1 MSVEPEKDTARAPS
15 PFKDM
20 GTKLDAAIG
29 KGLNRITSAALAP
42 YQAAVV
48 RIGFALTFAL
58 YLLREWPYRL
68 ELYGTTNPWGFDLA
82 QRLIATND
90 TFTVLM
96 WSNHRL
102 WFELVYHGVIVA
114 SLLLLLGWHT
124 RTMSI
129 LFMVGV
135 LSLMNRSILLGDGGD
150 TLIHLMASY
159 LVLTRCGQVWSLDAR
174 RRERKGT
181 PSQDGCNR
189 VSVALWILA
198 GAGLAV
204 VQATGF
210 AKIPTGWV
218 PILWG
223 LWLIQAL
230 WFWAGRRRAPDAGAL
245 LDVVANL
252 VHNAAMLVIAAQV
265 CLLYATAGWYKIQ
278 GARWQD
284 GSALHFPL
292 HLDYF
297 SPWTGLSQALDS
309 RSIMVTLITYGTV
322 IAQVAFPFTLLNR
335 RVKNV
340 LLVVL
345 ITEHATIAV
354 ICGLPFFS
362 LAMIAS
368 DMVFLP
374 TNVLRWGGARMAA
387 ARDRITARLRR
398 SKGPG
403 SRNEDRRVT
412 I

>member
-1 MSVEPEKDTARAPS
+1 MSVEKDIARTHS
-15 PFKDM
+15 PFKGM
-20 GTKLDAAIG
+20 GTKLDAAIA
-29 KGLNRITSAALAP
+29 KSLNKITSAALAP

-68 ELYGTTNPWGFDLA
+68 DLYGTTNPWGFDLA
-82 QRLIATND
+82 QRLIASNHA
-90 TFTVLM
+90 FTVLL

-102 WFELVYHGVIVA
+102 WFELVYHGAIVA

-124 RTMSI
+124 RTMSL

-135 LSLMNRSILLGDGGD
+135 LSLMNRSVLLGDGGD
-150 TLIHLMASY
+150 TLIHLIASY

-174 RRERKGT
+174 RQKRRKT
-181 PSQDGCNR
+181 PSRDGCDR

-204 VQATGF
+204 AQVTGF
-210 AKIPTGWV
+210 AELPRGWV
-218 PILWG
+218 LILWG
-223 LWLIQAL
+223 LWWIQAL
-230 WFWAGRRRAPDAGAL
+230 WFWAGRRRSPEAGAL

-265 CLLYATAGWYKIQ
+265 CLLYATAGWYKVQ
-278 GARWQD
+278 GSRWQD
-284 GSALHFPL
+284 GSALHYPL

-297 SPWTGLSQALDS
+297 SPWTALSQVLDS
-309 RSIMVTLITYGTV
+309 GSTMVTLITYGTV
-322 IAQVAFPFTLLNR
+322 VAQVAFPFTLLNR

-340 LLVVL
+340 MLAILM
-345 ITEHATIAV
+345 TEHATIAV

-362 LAMIAS
+362 LAMIVS

-374 TNVLRWGGARMAA
+374 TNFLRWGGSRIAA
-387 ARDRITARLRR
+387 AWDRGTARLRR
-398 SKGPG
+398 SRGPG
-403 SRNEDRRVT
+403 DRNESPSVT
-412 I
+412 V

>member
-1 MSVEPEKDTARAPS
+1 MSVEKDMAPTPS

-20 GTKLDAAIG
+20 GTRLDAAIARL
-29 KGLNRITSAALAP
+29 LNKITSAALAP
-42 YQAAVV
+42 YQAAII

-58 YLLREWPYRL
+58 YLLREWPHRL

-82 QRLIATND
+82 QRLIASND
-90 TFTVLM
+90 AFTVLM
-96 WSNHRL
+96 WSNNRL

-114 SLLLLLGWHT
+114 SVLLLLGWHT

-135 LSLMNRSILLGDGGD
+135 LSLMNRSVLLGDGGD

-181 PSQDGCNR
+181 PHPDGCDR
-189 VSVALWILA
+189 VSVALWALA
-198 GAGLAV
+198 GAGLAIA
-204 VQATGF
+204 QMTGF
-210 AKIPTGWV
+210 AKIPKGWV
-218 PILWG
+218 LILWG
-223 LWLIQAL
+223 LWLVQAL
-230 WFWAGRRRAPDAGAL
+230 WFWAGRRRSPDARAL

-252 VHNAAMLVIAAQV
+252 VHNAAMLVIGAQV

-284 GSALHFPL
+284 GSALHYPL

-297 SPWTGLSQALDS
+297 SPWTGLSQVLDS
-309 RSIMVTLITYGTV
+309 RSIVVTLITYGTV
-322 IAQVAFPFTLLNR
+322 VAQVAFPFTLLNR

-340 LLVVL
+340 MLAILM
-345 ITEHATIAV
+345 TEHATIAV

-362 LAMIAS
+362 LAMIVS

-374 TNVLRWGGARMAA
+374 TNFLRWGGSRIAA
-387 ARDRITARLRR
+387 ARDRLTSRLPG
-398 SKGPG
+398 SKGPDDRND
-403 SRNEDRRVT
+403 SRSVPV
-412 I
+412 

>member
-1 MSVEPEKDTARAPS
+1 MSVEKDIARTSS
-15 PFKDM
+15 PFKGL
-20 GTKLDAAIG
+20 GTKLDAAIAR
-29 KGLNRITSAALAP
+29 GLNRITSAALAP

-48 RIGFALTFAL
+48 RIGLSLTFAL

-68 ELYGTTNPWGFDLA
+68 DLYGTTNPWGFDLA
-82 QRLIATND
+82 QRLTASNHA
-90 TFTVLM
+90 FTILL

-102 WFELVYHGVIVA
+102 WFELVYHGSIA
-114 SLLLLLGWHT
+114 ATLLLLLGWHT

-174 RRERKGT
+174 RRERTAT
-181 PSQDGCNR
+181 PPDGCDR
-189 VSVALWILA
+189 VSVVLWILA
-198 GAGLAV
+198 GAGLTLAQV
-204 VQATGF
+204 TGF
-210 AKIPTGWV
+210 AELPWGWV
-218 PILWG
+218 LILWG
-223 LWLIQAL
+223 LWLSQAL
-230 WFWAGRRRAPDAGAL
+230 WFWAGRRRSPDARAL

-292 HLDYF
+292 NLHYF
-297 SPWTGLSQALDS
+297 SPWTALSEMLDS
-309 RSIMVTLITYGTV
+309 RSIMVTAITYGTV
-322 IAQVAFPFTLLNR
+322 IAQVAFPFALLNR
-335 RVKNV
+335 RAKNV
-340 LLVVL
+340 LLAIL

-354 ICGLPFFS
+354 VCGLPFFS

-374 TNVLRWGGARMAA
+374 TNALRWGGARVAA
-387 ARDRITARLRR
+387 AWDRSTARLRR

-403 SRNEDRRVT
+403 SRDENRRVT

>member
-1 MSVEPEKDTARAPS
+1 MSVEKDLARTSS
-15 PFKDM
+15 PFKGM
-20 GTKLDAAIG
+20 GTKLDTAIAR
-29 KGLNRITSAALAP
+29 GLNRITSAALAP

-48 RIGFALTFAL
+48 RIGLSLTFAL

-68 ELYGTTNPWGFDLA
+68 DLYGTTNPWGFDLA
-82 QRLIATND
+82 QRLTDSNHA
-90 TFTVLM
+90 FTVLL

-102 WFELVYHGVIVA
+102 WFELVYHGAIAA

-174 RRERKGT
+174 RRERT
-181 PSQDGCNR
+181 AAPPDGCDR
-189 VSVALWILA
+189 VSVALWSLA
-198 GAGLAV
+198 GAGLALA
-204 VQATGF
+204 QMTGF
-210 AKIPTGWV
+210 AELPSGWV
-218 PILWG
+218 LILWG
-223 LWLIQAL
+223 LWLSQAL
-230 WFWAGRRRAPDAGAL
+230 WFWVGRRRSPDARAL

-252 VHNAAMLVIAAQV
+252 VHNAAMLMIAAQV

-292 HLDYF
+292 NLHYF
-297 SPWTGLSQALDS
+297 SPWTALSEMLDS
-309 RSIMVTLITYGTV
+309 RSIMVTAITYGTV
-322 IAQVAFPFTLLNR
+322 IAQVAFPFALLNR
-335 RVKNV
+335 RAKNV
-340 LLVVL
+340 LLAIL

-354 ICGLPFFS
+354 VCGLPFFS

-374 TNVLRWGGARMAA
+374 TNALRWGGARVTAA
-387 ARDRITARLRR
+387 WDRTTARLRR

-403 SRNEDRRVT
+403 SRDEDRRVT

>member
-1 MSVEPEKDTARAPS
+1 MSVEKDIARTPS

-20 GTKLDAAIG
+20 GTRLDAAIA
-29 KGLNRITSAALAP
+29 KILYKITSAALAP

-48 RIGFALTFAL
+48 RIGFSLTFAL
-58 YLLREWPYRL
+58 YLMREWPHRL

-82 QRLIATND
+82 QRLIASNNA
-90 TFTVLM
+90 FTVLL

-135 LSLMNRSILLGDGGD
+135 LSLMNRSVLLGDGGD

-174 RRERKGT
+174 RRERKET
-181 PSQDGCNR
+181 PPRDGCDR

-198 GAGLAV
+198 GAGLAIA
-204 VQATGF
+204 QMTGF
-210 AKIPTGWV
+210 AKIPKGWV
-218 PILWG
+218 LILWG

-230 WFWAGRRRAPDAGAL
+230 WFWAGRRRSPDAGAL

-252 VHNAAMLVIAAQV
+252 VHNAAMLVIGAQV
-265 CLLYATAGWYKIQ
+265 CLLYATAGWYKVQ
-278 GARWQD
+278 GGRWQD
-284 GSALHFPL
+284 GSALHYPL

-297 SPWTGLSQALDS
+297 SPWTGLAQVLDS

-322 IAQVAFPFTLLNR
+322 VAQVAFPFTLLNR

-340 LLVVL
+340 MLAILM
-345 ITEHATIAV
+345 TEHATIAV

-362 LAMIAS
+362 LAMIVS

-374 TNVLRWGGARMAA
+374 TNFLRWGGSRIAA
-387 ARDRITARLRR
+387 ARDRITARLPW
-398 SKGPG
+398 SKGSG
-403 SRNEDRRVT
+403 DRNESRGVSV
-412 I
+412 

>member
-1 MSVEPEKDTARAPS
+1 MSVEKDIARTPS

-20 GTKLDAAIG
+20 GTRLDAAIA
-29 KGLNRITSAALAP
+29 KILYKITSAALAP

-48 RIGFALTFAL
+48 RIGFSLTFAL
-58 YLLREWPYRL
+58 YLMREWPHRL

-82 QRLIATND
+82 QRLIASNNA
-90 TFTVLM
+90 FTVLL

-135 LSLMNRSILLGDGGD
+135 LSLMNRSVLLGDGGD

-174 RRERKGT
+174 RRERRET
-181 PSQDGCNR
+181 PPRDGCDR

-198 GAGLAV
+198 GAGLAIA
-204 VQATGF
+204 QMTGF
-210 AKIPTGWV
+210 AKIPKGWV
-218 PILWG
+218 LILWG

-230 WFWAGRRRAPDAGAL
+230 WFWAGRRRSPDAGAL

-252 VHNAAMLVIAAQV
+252 VHNAAMLVIGAQV
-265 CLLYATAGWYKIQ
+265 CLLYATAGWYKVQ
-278 GARWQD
+278 GGRWQD
-284 GSALHFPL
+284 GSALHYPL

-297 SPWTGLSQALDS
+297 SPWTGLAQVLDS
-309 RSIMVTLITYGTV
+309 RSTMVTLITYGTV
-322 IAQVAFPFTLLNR
+322 VAQVAFPFTLLNR

-340 LLVVL
+340 MLAILM
-345 ITEHATIAV
+345 TEHATIAV

-362 LAMIAS
+362 LAMIVS

-374 TNVLRWGGARMAA
+374 TNFLRWGGSRIAA
-387 ARDRITARLRR
+387 ARDRITARLPR
-398 SKGPG
+398 SKGSG
-403 SRNEDRRVT
+403 DRNESRGVSV
-412 I
+412 

>member
-1 MSVEPEKDTARAPS
+1 MSVEKDTVRTSS
-15 PFKDM
+15 PFKGM
-20 GTKLDAAIG
+20 GTKLDTAIA
-29 KGLNRITSAALAP
+29 KILNKITSAALAP

-48 RIGFALTFAL
+48 RIGFALTFVL

-68 ELYGTTNPWGFDLA
+68 DLYGTTNPWGFDLA
-82 QRLIATND
+82 QRLTASNNA
-90 TFTVLM
+90 FTVLL
-96 WSNHRL
+96 WSNDRL

-114 SLLLLLGWHT
+114 SLLLLVGWHT
-124 RTMSI
+124 RTMAI

-174 RRERKGT
+174 RRKRKGT
-181 PSQDGCNR
+181 PGRDGCDR
-189 VSVALWILA
+189 VSVALWSLA
-198 GAGLAV
+198 GAGLLVAQV
-204 VQATGF
+204 TGF
-210 AKIPTGWV
+210 AKIPAGWV
-218 PILWG
+218 LILWG

-230 WFWAGRRRAPDAGAL
+230 WFWAGRRRSPDTWAL
-245 LDVVANL
+245 LDVVTNL

-265 CLLYATAGWYKIQ
+265 CLLYATAGWYKVQ

-284 GSALHFPL
+284 GSALHYPL

-297 SPWTGLSQALDS
+297 SPWTGLSQVLDS
-309 RSIMVTLITYGTV
+309 RSILVTVITYGTV

-340 LLVVL
+340 LLAIL

-374 TNVLRWGGARMAA
+374 TNALRWVGARVAA
-387 ARDRITARLRR
+387 TRDRITARLRR

-403 SRNEDRRVT
+403 SHDEDRRVT
-412 I
+412 V

>member
-1 MSVEPEKDTARAPS
+1 MSVEKDLARTSS
-15 PFKDM
+15 PFKGL
-20 GTKLDAAIG
+20 GTKFDAAIAR
-29 KGLNRITSAALAP
+29 GLNRITSAALAP

-48 RIGFALTFAL
+48 RIGLSLTFAL

-68 ELYGTTNPWGFDLA
+68 DLYGTTNPWGFDLA
-82 QRLIATND
+82 QRLTASNHA
-90 TFTVLM
+90 FTILL

-102 WFELVYHGVIVA
+102 WFELVYHGSIA
-114 SLLLLLGWHT
+114 ATLLLLLGWHT

-174 RRERKGT
+174 RRERTAT
-181 PSQDGCNR
+181 PPDGCDR
-189 VSVALWILA
+189 VSVTLWILA
-198 GAGLAV
+198 GAGLALAQV
-204 VQATGF
+204 TGF
-210 AKIPTGWV
+210 AELPWGWV
-218 PILWG
+218 LILWG
-223 LWLIQAL
+223 LWLSQAL
-230 WFWAGRRRAPDAGAL
+230 WFWAGRRRSPDARAL

-292 HLDYF
+292 NLHYF
-297 SPWTGLSQALDS
+297 SPWTALSEMLDS
-309 RSIMVTLITYGTV
+309 RSIMVTAITYGTV
-322 IAQVAFPFTLLNR
+322 IAQVAFPFALLNR
-335 RVKNV
+335 RAKNV
-340 LLVVL
+340 LLAIL

-354 ICGLPFFS
+354 VCGLPFFS

-374 TNVLRWGGARMAA
+374 TNALRWGGARVAA
-387 ARDRITARLRR
+387 AWDRSTARLRR

-403 SRNEDRRVT
+403 SRDENRRVT

>member
-1 MSVEPEKDTARAPS
+1 MSVEKDIARTSS
-15 PFKDM
+15 PFKGM
-20 GTKLDAAIG
+20 GTRLDAAIAR
-29 KGLNRITSAALAP
+29 GLNRITSAALAP

-58 YLLREWPYRL
+58 YLIREWPYRL
-68 ELYGTTNPWGFDLA
+68 DLYGTTNPWGFDLA
-82 QRLIATND
+82 QRLIDSNHA
-90 TFTVLM
+90 FTVLL

-102 WFELVYHGVIVA
+102 WFEVVYHGTIAA
-114 SLLLLLGWHT
+114 SLLLFLGWHT
-124 RTMSI
+124 RTMSM

-135 LSLMNRSILLGDGGD
+135 LSLMNRSMLLGDGGD

-174 RRERKGT
+174 RRERTQGQL
-181 PSQDGCNR
+181 SRDGCDR
-189 VSVALWILA
+189 VSVVLWSLC
-198 GAGLAV
+198 GAGLALAQV
-204 VQATGF
+204 TGF
-210 AKIPTGWV
+210 AALPWGWV
-218 PILWG
+218 LILWG
-223 LWLIQAL
+223 WWLIQAL
-230 WFWAGRRRAPDAGAL
+230 WFWAGRRRSPEAGAL

-292 HLDYF
+292 NLAYF
-297 SPWTGLSQALDS
+297 SPWTTLSQVLDS
-309 RSIMVTLITYGTV
+309 RSIMVTLISYGTV

-340 LLVVL
+340 LIVIL
-345 ITEHATIAV
+345 ISEHATIAV

-374 TNVLRWGGARMAA
+374 TSVLRWGGSRMAA

-398 SKGPG
+398 SRGPG
-403 SRNEDRRVT
+403 SRDEDRRVT

>member
-1 MSVEPEKDTARAPS
+1 MSVEKDTARTSS
-15 PFKDM
+15 PFKGM
-20 GTKLDAAIG
+20 GTRLDAAIA
-29 KGLNRITSAALAP
+29 KGLNKITSTALAP

-48 RIGFALTFAL
+48 RIGFSLTFAL

-68 ELYGTTNPWGFDLA
+68 DLYGTTNPWGFDLA
-82 QRLIATND
+82 QRLIASND
-90 TFTVLM
+90 AFTVLL

-102 WFELVYHGVIVA
+102 WFELVYHGLIVA
-114 SLLLLLGWHT
+114 SLLLLVGWHT
-124 RTMSI
+124 RTMTT

-174 RRERKGT
+174 RRERTAT
-181 PSQDGCNR
+181 PRPDGCDR

-198 GAGLAV
+198 GAGLALAQV
-204 VQATGF
+204 TGF
-210 AKIPTGWV
+210 AKLPMGWGLA
-218 PILWG
+218 LWG
-223 LWLIQAL
+223 LWLTQAL
-230 WFWAGRRRAPDAGAL
+230 WFWAGRRRSPEMRAL

-278 GARWQD
+278 GIRWQD
-284 GSALHFPL
+284 GSAVHYPLNLH
-292 HLDYF
+292 YF
-297 SPWTGLSQALDS
+297 SPWTALSHALDS
-309 RSIMVTLITYGTV
+309 HSIMVTLITYGTV

-335 RVKNV
+335 RVKNA
-340 LLVVL
+340 LLAIL

-354 ICGLPFFS
+354 VCGLPFFS

-374 TNVLRWGGARMAA
+374 TNALKWGGSRMAA
-387 ARDRITARLRR
+387 AWDRITARLPR

-403 SRNEDRRVT
+403 SRAADRRVT

>member
-1 MSVEPEKDTARAPS
+1 MSVEKDLARTPS
-15 PFKDM
+15 PFKGM
-20 GTKLDAAIG
+20 GTKLDAAIA
-29 KGLNRITSAALAP
+29 KLLHRITSAALAP

-58 YLLREWPYRL
+58 YLLREWPHRL
-68 ELYGTTNPWGFDLA
+68 DLYGTTNPWGFDLA
-82 QRLIATND
+82 QRLIASNNA
-90 TFTVLM
+90 FTVLL

-102 WFELVYHGVIVA
+102 WFELVYHGVLVA

-135 LSLMNRSILLGDGGD
+135 LSLMNRSVLLGDGGD

-174 RRERKGT
+174 RRERKEA
-181 PSQDGCNR
+181 PPRDGCNR
-189 VSVALWILA
+189 VSVTLWILA
-198 GAGLAV
+198 GAGLALA
-204 VQATGF
+204 QLTGF
-210 AKIPTGWV
+210 AEIPTGWV
-218 PILWG
+218 LILWG

-230 WFWAGRRRAPDAGAL
+230 WFWAGRRRSPDAGAL

-265 CLLYATAGWYKIQ
+265 CLLYATAGWYKVQ
-278 GARWQD
+278 GSRWQD

-297 SPWTGLSQALDS
+297 SPWTGLAQVLDS
-309 RSIMVTLITYGTV
+309 RSIVVTLITYGTV
-322 IAQVAFPFTLLNR
+322 VAQVAFPFTLLNR

-340 LLVVL
+340 MLAIL

-362 LAMIAS
+362 LAMIVS

-374 TNVLRWGGARMAA
+374 TNFLRWGGSRIAA
-387 ARDRITARLRR
+387 ARDRITAPLRR
-398 SKGPG
+398 SKGPDD
-403 SRNEDRRVT
+403 RNESRSMTV
-412 I
+412 

>member
-1 MSVEPEKDTARAPS
+1 MSVEKDIARTPS
-15 PFKDM
+15 PFKDL
-20 GTKLDAAIG
+20 GSKLDTAIAR
-29 KGLNRITSAALAP
+29 GLNKITSAALAP

-58 YLLREWPYRL
+58 YLMREWPYRL

-82 QRLIATND
+82 QRLIASNNA
-90 TFTVLM
+90 FTVLL

-102 WFELVYHGVIVA
+102 WFELVYHGTIAV

-135 LSLMNRSILLGDGGD
+135 LSLMNRSVLLGDGGD
-150 TLIHLMASY
+150 TLIHLIASY

-174 RRERKGT
+174 RREREET
-181 PSQDGCNR
+181 PRRDGCDR
-189 VSVALWILA
+189 MSVALWILA

-204 VQATGF
+204 AQVTGF
-210 AKIPTGWV
+210 AELPRGWGL
-218 PILWG
+218 ILWG
-223 LWLIQAL
+223 LWLVQAL
-230 WFWAGRRRAPDAGAL
+230 WYWAGRRRSPEPGAL

-265 CLLYATAGWYKIQ
+265 CLLYATAGWYKVQ
-278 GARWQD
+278 GSRWQD
-284 GSALHFPL
+284 GSALHYPL

-297 SPWTGLSQALDS
+297 SPWTALSQVLDS
-309 RSIMVTLITYGTV
+309 RSTMVTLITYGTV
-322 IAQVAFPFTLLNR
+322 LVQVAFPFTLLNR

-340 LLVVL
+340 MLAILM
-345 ITEHATIAV
+345 TEHATIAV

-362 LAMIAS
+362 LAMIVS

-374 TNVLRWGGARMAA
+374 TNFLRWGGSRIAA

-398 SKGPG
+398 NKGPDD
-403 SRNEDRRVT
+403 RNESRSVT
-412 I
+412 V

>member
-1 MSVEPEKDTARAPS
+1 MSVEKDLARTSS
-15 PFKDM
+15 PFKGM
-20 GTKLDAAIG
+20 GTKLDAAIAR
-29 KGLNRITSAALAP
+29 GLNRITGAALAP

-48 RIGFALTFAL
+48 RIGLSLTFAL

-68 ELYGTTNPWGFDLA
+68 DLYGTTNPWGFDLA
-82 QRLIATND
+82 QRLTDSNHA
-90 TFTVLM
+90 FTVLL
-96 WSNHRL
+96 WSDHRL
-102 WFELVYHGVIVA
+102 WFELVYHGAIAA

-174 RRERKGT
+174 RRERT
-181 PSQDGCNR
+181 VAPPDGCDR
-189 VSVALWILA
+189 VSVALWSLA
-198 GAGLAV
+198 GAGLALA
-204 VQATGF
+204 QMTGF
-210 AKIPTGWV
+210 AKLPSGWV
-218 PILWG
+218 LILWG
-223 LWLIQAL
+223 LWLSQAL
-230 WFWAGRRRAPDAGAL
+230 WFWVARRRSPDARAL

-292 HLDYF
+292 NLHYF
-297 SPWTGLSQALDS
+297 SPWTALSEMLDS
-309 RSIMVTLITYGTV
+309 RSIMVTAITYGTV
-322 IAQVAFPFTLLNR
+322 IAQVAFPFALLNR
-335 RVKNV
+335 RAKNV
-340 LLVVL
+340 LLAIL

-354 ICGLPFFS
+354 VCGLPFFS

-374 TNVLRWGGARMAA
+374 TNALRWGGARVTAA
-387 ARDRITARLRR
+387 WDRSTARLRR
-398 SKGPG
+398 SKGPD
-403 SRNEDRRVT
+403 SRDEDRRVT

>member
-1 MSVEPEKDTARAPS
+1 MSVEKDTARTAS
-15 PFKDM
+15 PLKGM
-20 GTKLDAAIG
+20 GTRLDVAIATG
-29 KGLNRITSAALAP
+29 QNKITSAALAP

-48 RIGFALTFAL
+48 RIGFSLTFAL

-68 ELYGTTNPWGFDLA
+68 DLYGTTNPWGFDLA
-82 QRLIATND
+82 QRLNASNHA
-90 TFTVLM
+90 FTVLL

-102 WFELVYHGVIVA
+102 WFELVYHAVIAV

-124 RTMSI
+124 RTMSM

-159 LVLTRCGQVWSLDAR
+159 LLLTRCGQVWSLDAR
-174 RRERKGT
+174 RRERT
-181 PSQDGCNR
+181 ATLRPDGCDR

-204 VQATGF
+204 AQVTGF
-210 AKIPTGWV
+210 AKISWGWAA
-218 PILWG
+218 ILWG
-223 LWLIQAL
+223 LWSIQAL
-230 WFWAGRRRAPDAGAL
+230 WFWAGRRRSPELRAL
-245 LDVVANL
+245 LDVVAHL

-284 GSALHFPL
+284 GSALHFPPNL
-292 HLDYF
+292 HYF
-297 SPWTGLSQALDS
+297 SPWTALSQALDG

-322 IAQVAFPFTLLNR
+322 IVQVAFPFTLLNR

-340 LLVVL
+340 LLAIL

-362 LAMIAS
+362 LAMIAA

-387 ARDRITARLRR
+387 AWDRITARLRR
-398 SKGPG
+398 STGP
-403 SRNEDRRVT
+403 RAAVT
-412 I
+412 RTGG